1 MLKKLRQAWKK
12 APNKGSL
19 VFLVIVAIILFVF
32 VMLRMWDSGF
42 SALVIWV
49 VGTVDVGIWHK
60 IAWSIATFVILGAL
74 VYLFYR
80 LIQRYGRVGHYGWGR
95 LKRRWW
101 RIPQKEY
108 RITLVIV
115 AMALF
120 IVPLLLWI
128 WSPRFSTLFNTEV
141 GAVQRLGLSA
151 ITFIVVSVIIYLLF
165 NLIQHYESVK
175 KKPAFWSSL
184 SVAFAFVVFIITLS
198 LIWGINGGDASILS
212 TRLTLTVGAIG
223 ATSLSVVGIL
233 NLFANNRRANTAERQ
248 QVQELFA
255 DSIKNLGSK
264 EEIIRIGA
272 IQGLGH
278 LAKDSPE
285 AWNDKVAEILC
296 AHVKITTGKPD
307 YQTHPQYSLK
317 PSDEITILMKTLT
330 RLDSKFDASKF
341 DLTKTYLVGLKLD
354 KPNLAG
360 AKLNKA
366 ILTNAKLKRAYLAG
380 VRLERANLNG
390 ASLFRANLTGALLNG
405 ADLTEALLNEV
416 NLTEAWL
423 LEANFTNA
431 ELNFADMTGA
441 LLGETILSDRFDE
454 IDNQID
460 PSQYWSNITDTWN
473 LPSDWE
479 EARSEISKRIQKP
492 IFTDPGK
499 LTDEDSRLIF
509 RGAADLTGANL
520 LGANL
525 ERAELTKVILNGTN
539 LTYTEL
545 EGSNS
550 LSEIKYGFF
559 RDKYTFWKDRVG
571 ELTNLSGCIFKNGE
585 EKINLYNVS
594 CGKFTQGL
602 YDAMSQDQ
610 EEKEDTNKRKNE
622 RRYREKHSVFR
633 EPTPE
638 EKERLVGKENVDK
651 CEWGTIRVLEE

>member
-233 NLFANNRRANTAERQ
+233 NLFANYRRASASEKRQ
-248 QVQELFA
+248 SQELFVN
-255 DSIKNLGSK
+255 SIQNLGSK

-272 IQGLGH
+272 IQGLGQ

-296 AHVKITTGKPD
+296 AYVKNTTGKSD
-307 YQTHPQYSLK
+307 YQTQYSSK
-317 PSDEITILMKTLT
+317 PSDEITVLMKTLT

-341 DLTKTYLVGLKLD
+341 DLTETYLAGLKLNR
-354 KPNLAG
+354 PNLEC
-360 AKLNKA
+360 AKLNESVLIKA
-366 ILTNAKLKRAYLAG
+366 QFEKANLVGVRLAG
-380 VRLERANLNG
+380 VDLSG
-390 ASLFRANLTGALLNG
+390 ASLFRANLTGAMLNS
-405 ADLTEALLNEV
+405 AKLTGALLNRA

-423 LEANFTNA
+423 LEANLTNA
-431 ELNFADMTGA
+431 ELKAADMTGA
-441 LLGETILSDRFDE
+441 LLGETILHDRYRE
-454 IDNQID
+454 SVNQINF
-460 PSQYWSNITDTWN
+460 SHYWSNMSETWN
-473 LPSDWE
+473 LSSDPWE
-479 EARSEISKRIQKP
+479 AQSEIFEQVNKWV
-492 IFTDPGK
+492 FTDPRK
-499 LTDEDSRLIF
+499 LTEEDLKFTLRE
-509 RGAADLTGANL
+509 AANLTGANL
-520 LGANL
+520 LSANL
-525 ERAELTKVILNGTN
+525 KRAELTKVVLNGTN
-539 LTYTEL
+539 MSLTEL

-550 LSEIKYGFF
+550 LSEIKYT
-559 RDKYTFWKDRVG
+559 RNHKYTFWKDRVG
-571 ELTNLSGCIFKNGE
+571 KPPSLSGCIFKDGE

-602 YDAMSQDQ
+602 YNAMSQD
-610 EEKEDTNKRKNE
+610 EGTDKRNNE

-633 EPTPE
+633 EPTQE
-638 EKERLVGKENVDK
+638 EKEQLVGKENVDK
-651 CEWGTIRVLEE
+651 CIWGTIRVLEG